1 MTEGDRSAFLG
12 APQNERS
19 HPVMADLELK
29 VDLVRRRRERESG
42 PEPAQLGRS
51 ILGKADVLGR
61 IDDGVLTKV
70 PPSI

>member
-1 MTEGDRSAFLG
+1 
-12 APQNERS
+12 
-19 HPVMADLELK
+19 MADLELK